1 MIEKNRGKK
10 GMKKKKAAER
20 SSVRSARP
28 GSGGP
33 QKGASQKG
41 ASQKPAAV
49 NKARRPATTRV
60 AARSVKVAA
69 RAAGASRAA
78 RLGGSAPIRRELY
91 PAIEPFRQGH
101 LRVSDI
107 HEIYYEVCGNP
118 AGKPAVFL
126 HGGPGAGSDKRARQ
140 FFDPRHYRIV
150 VFDQRG
156 CGRSRP
162 SASLIEN
169 TTWHLVA
176 DIERLRKHLGI
187 ERWLVFGGSWGSTLA
202 LAYAEAHP
210 ERVTELVL
218 RGIFL
223 LRYAEIRWLYQHG
236 ASEIFPDCWEAY
248 RDAIPPDERDDFLR
262 AYHQRLTGPDQRVA
276 LEAARAW
283 SVWEAST
290 SFLHSNLDNIRKWS
304 EDQFALSVARIEC
317 HYFVNRG
324 FLRSETQLLDDVPRI
339 RKIPATIVQG
349 RYDIV
354 CPATSAWDLHRVWP
368 EADLRIVSDAGH
380 SAFEPGNIHE
390 LVLATD
396 RYRSR

>member
-1 MIEKNRGKK
+1 
-10 GMKKKKAAER
+10 MKKKKSAQPAATRTRRPPARSAHRAAAPKR
-20 SSVRSARP
+20 SS
-28 GSGGP
+28 
-33 QKGASQKG
+33 
-41 ASQKPAAV
+41 
-49 NKARRPATTRV
+49 ATKRGTAKS
-60 AARSVKVAA
+60 AARSV
-69 RAAGASRAA
+69 ASRTSA
-78 RLGGSAPIRRELY
+78 RISQPVVRRELY
-91 PAIEPFRQGH
+91 PAIEPFRQGY
-101 LRVSDI
+101 LRVSEI
-107 HEIYYEVCGNP
+107 HEIYYEECGNP

-140 FFDPRHYRIV
+140 FFDPHHYRIV

-176 DIERLRKHLGI
+176 DLERLRKHLGI

-210 ERVTELVL
+210 ERVSEIVL

-223 LRYAEIRWLYQHG
+223 LRYAEIRWMYQHG
-236 ASEIFPDCWEAY
+236 ASDIFPDCWEAY

-262 AYHQRLTGPDQRVA
+262 AYHQRLTGSDQRAA
-276 LEAARAW
+276 LLAARAW

-290 SFLHSNLDNIRKWS
+290 SFLYSNPDNIRRWG
-304 EDQFALSVARIEC
+304 EDQFALAVARIEC

-324 FLRSETQLLDDVPRI
+324 FLRSETQLLDDVQRI
-339 RKIPATIVQG
+339 RHIPATIVQG
-349 RYDIV
+349 RYDVV
-354 CPATSAWDLHRVWP
+354 CPATSAWNLHRAWP
-368 EADLRIVSDAGH
+368 EATFRMVPDAGH
-380 SAFEPGNIHE
+380 SAFEAGITNE

>member
-1 MIEKNRGKK
+1 
-10 GMKKKKAAER
+10 MKKKTGTPAR
-20 SSVRSARP
+20 SGATPQRSTPKRTAVKKRPSVS
-28 GSGGP
+28 
-33 QKGASQKG
+33 
-41 ASQKPAAV
+41 
-49 NKARRPATTRV
+49 
-60 AARSVKVAA
+60 AARSVPRPAKV
-69 RAAGASRAA
+69 RET
-78 RLGGSAPIRRELY
+78 SANIQRNAPRRELY
-91 PAIEPFRQGH
+91 PAIEPFRHGF
-101 LRVSDI
+101 LRVSDV
-107 HEIYYEVCGNP
+107 HEIYYEECGNP

-126 HGGPGAGSDKRARQ
+126 HGGPGAGSDTRARQ

-162 SASLIEN
+162 SASLVEN

-210 ERVTELVL
+210 ERVSEIVL

-223 LRYAEIRWLYQHG
+223 LRYAEIRWFYQHG
-236 ASEIFPDCWEAY
+236 ASEIFPDAWEAY
-248 RDAIPPDERDDFLR
+248 RDAIPLDERDDFLR
-262 AYHQRLTGPDQRVA
+262 AYHDRLVGGDQRIA
-276 LEAARAW
+276 LAAARAW

-290 SFLHSNLDNIRKWS
+290 SFLHSNGDNIKKWS
-304 EDQFALSVARIEC
+304 GDQFALAVARIEC

-324 FLRSETQLLDDVPRI
+324 FLRNESQLLDDVPRI
-339 RKIPATIVQG
+339 RHIPATIVQG
-349 RYDIV
+349 RYDVV
-354 CPATSAWDLHRVWP
+354 CPATSAWDLHRAWP
-368 EADLRIVSDAGH
+368 EADLRIVPDAGH
-380 SAFEPGNIHE
+380 SAFEPGNAHE

>member
-1 MIEKNRGKK
+1 
-10 GMKKKKAAER
+10 MKKKKSAALKPRTKSLVKSSAKSRAKSRR
-20 SSVRSARP
+20 SISAAK
-28 GSGGP
+28 ST
-33 QKGASQKG
+33 S
-41 ASQKPAAV
+41 
-49 NKARRPATTRV
+49 
-60 AARSVKVAA
+60 RSVKA
-69 RAAGASRAA
+69 RELPRSSSR
-78 RLGGSAPIRRELY
+78 SAPRRELY
-91 PAIEPFRQGH
+91 PPLEPFRHGY

-107 HEIYYEVCGNP
+107 HEIYYEECGNP

-140 FFDPRHYRIV
+140 FFDPQHYRIV

-162 SASLIEN
+162 TASLIEN

-202 LAYAEAHP
+202 LAYSEANP

-223 LRYAEIRWLYQHG
+223 LRYAEIRWFYQHG
-236 ASEIFPDCWEAY
+236 ASEIFPDAWEAY
-248 RDAIPPDERDDFLR
+248 RDAIPSDERDDFLS
-262 AYHQRLTGPDQRVA
+262 AYHKRLVGSDQRAA
-276 LEAARAW
+276 LAAARAW
-283 SVWEAST
+283 SVWEASA
-290 SFLHSNLDNIRKWS
+290 SFLHSNGENIKKWG

-324 FLRSETQLLDDVPRI
+324 FLRSESQLLDDVPRI
-339 RKIPATIVQG
+339 RHIPTTIVQG
-349 RYDIV
+349 RYDVV

-368 EADLRIVSDAGH
+368 EADLTIVPDAGH
-380 SAFEPGNIHE
+380 SAFEPGNTHE

>member
-1 MIEKNRGKK
+1 
-10 GMKKKKAAER
+10 MKKKKTALN
-20 SSVRSARP
+20 
-28 GSGGP
+28 
-33 QKGASQKG
+33 ASKR
-41 ASQKPAAV
+41 AKPAAQA
-49 NKARRPATTRV
+49 KRALIKRTTAARGAATGAAKHATHAAKRASSARRT
-60 AARSVKVAA
+60 
-69 RAAGASRAA
+69 
-78 RLGGSAPIRRELY
+78 LY
-91 PAIEPFRQGH
+91 PAIEPLRHGF
-101 LRVSDI
+101 LRVSEI
-107 HEIYYEVCGNP
+107 HEIYYEECGNP

-223 LRYAEIRWLYQHG
+223 LRYAEIRWFYQHG
-236 ASEIFPDCWEAY
+236 ASDVFPDCWEAY
-248 RDAIPPDERDDFLR
+248 RDAIPPDERDDFLN
-262 AYHQRLTGPDQRVA
+262 AYYKRLTGSDRRVA
-276 LEAARAW
+276 LAAARAW
-283 SVWEAST
+283 SVWEGST
-290 SFLHSNLDNIRKWS
+290 SFLHSNFDNIKKWA
-304 EDQFALSVARIEC
+304 EDHFALAVARIEC

-324 FLRSETQLLDDVPRI
+324 FLRSEGQLLEDVARI
-339 RKIPATIVQG
+339 RHIPATIVQG
-349 RYDIV
+349 RYDVV
-354 CPATSAWDLHRVWP
+354 CPARSAWDLHRVWP
-368 EADLRIVSDAGH
+368 EADLRIVADAGH
-380 SAFEPGNIHE
+380 SAFEPGNMHE

>member
-1 MIEKNRGKK
+1 
-10 GMKKKKAAER
+10 MKKNKGARAKATR
-20 SSVRSARP
+20 IPPKRSASRKPVQRLQRP
-28 GSGGP
+28 GA
-33 QKGASQKG
+33 ASK
-41 ASQKPAAV
+41 AKP
-49 NKARRPATTRV
+49 
-60 AARSVKVAA
+60 AA
-69 RAAGASRAA
+69 RAAARAA
-78 RLGGSAPIRRELY
+78 LSSRTSAKITAPARRELY
-91 PAIEPFRQGH
+91 PAIEPFRHGY
-101 LRVSDI
+101 LRVSDV
-107 HEIYYEVCGNP
+107 HELYYEECGNP

-126 HGGPGAGSDKRARQ
+126 HGGPGAGSDKRARR
-140 FFDPRHYRIV
+140 FFDPQHYRIV

-187 ERWLVFGGSWGSTLA
+187 ERWQVFGGSWGSTLA

-210 ERVTELVL
+210 ERVSELVL

-248 RDAIPPDERDDFLR
+248 RDVIPADERDDFLS
-262 AYHQRLTGPDQRVA
+262 AYHKRLTGSDQRVA
-276 LEAARAW
+276 LAAARAW

-290 SFLHSNLDNIRKWS
+290 SFLQSNIDNIRKWS
-304 EDQFALSVARIEC
+304 EDQFALAVARIEC

-324 FLRSETQLLDDVPRI
+324 FLRSETQLIDDVPRI
-339 RKIPATIVQG
+339 RHIPATIVQG

-354 CPATSAWDLHRVWP
+354 CPATSAWNLHRAWP
-368 EADLRIVSDAGH
+368 EADFRMVPDAGH
-380 SAFEPGNIHE
+380 SAFETGNSHE